1 MFSLDR
7 VNFLPGSSCSAVHW
21 ISCENH
27 IDNTGLLELLL
38 GSACTVRDSSA
49 GSSTGS
55 SEGTQ
60 LGQMTSAYPK
70 DVPDI
75 FHSVRLSNKT
85 GETWPGDGDLLIR
98 ASLRRW

>member
-7 VNFLPGSSCSAVHW
+7 VNFPPGSWCSAVLW

-38 GSACTVRDSSA
+38 GSACTARDSSA

-55 SEGTQ
+55 REGTQ
-60 LGQMTSAYPK
+60 LGQMTSAHSR

-75 FHSVRLSNKT
+75 FHSVLLSNKT
-85 GETWPGDGDLLIR
+85 GESWPGDDDPLNR
-98 ASLRRW
+98 ALLRRW